1 MWGRKSSIFCTLS
14 NARLFLRAKMQNG
27 EQPVKNIVR
36 ISPKILTSSEWQFAG
51 SITDVF
57 ERLLEQGN
65 LSKRARSE
73 TKKSREVQQSVSG
86 RPTSLRIFNIIQGTA
101 VPDCFTTSVFSNHQ
115 RESNSNAT

>member
-1 MWGRKSSIFCTLS
+1 
-14 NARLFLRAKMQNG
+14 MQNG